1 MFCANAAKWATK
13 SHLTC
18 GVEMRRV
25 FSGLVLVVVL
35 FVITVLCTGIYY
47 LQQHQES
54 LTELEAEQIAAGNI
68 HTLVFSSS
76 LWSQYPSFPSVKFLI
91 YVPALVS
98 SGFLLTVFVYL
109 LGFRNKKHLLSA
121 SLGCLFAAA
130 LHYLVGMWALAGNTV
145 FDYAGRWL
153 AVMLVGMLYCCIGC
167 VVFAGADV
175 LKITLNKI
183 FK

>member
-1 MFCANAAKWATK
+1 M
-13 SHLTC
+13 H
-18 GVEMRRV
+18 RV

-35 FVITVLCTGIYY
+35 FAITVLCTGIYY
-47 LQQHQES
+47 LQQNQGALAEP
-54 LTELEAEQIAAGNI
+54 EAEQIATGNI
-68 HTLVFSSS
+68 HTLVFSSG
-76 LWSQYPSFPSVKFLI
+76 LWSQYPSFPSVETLV

-98 SGFLLTVFVYL
+98 SGFLLTVLVYL
-109 LGFRNKKHLLSA
+109 LGFRKKKHLLST
-121 SLGCLFAAA
+121 SLGCLFVAA

-145 FDYAGRWL
+145 FEYAGRWL

-183 FK
+183 FT

>member
-1 MFCANAAKWATK
+1 MGIKM
-13 SHLTC
+13 H
-18 GVEMRRV
+18 RV
-25 FSGLVLVVVL
+25 LSGLVLVVVL
-35 FVITVLCTGIYY
+35 FAITVLCTGIYY

-54 LTELEAEQIAAGNI
+54 LAEPEAEQIAVGNI
-68 HTLVFSSS
+68 HTLVFSSA
-76 LWSQYPSFPSVKFLI
+76 LWSQYPSFPSVEFLI

-98 SGFLLTVFVYL
+98 SGFLLAVLVNL
-109 LGFRNKKHLLSA
+109 LGFRKKGHLLSA

-145 FDYAGRWL
+145 FEYAGRWI

-175 LKITLNKI
+175 MKITLDKTFN
-183 FK
+183 

>member
-1 MFCANAAKWATK
+1 
-13 SHLTC
+13 
-18 GVEMRRV
+18 MRRV
-25 FSGLVLVVVL
+25 FSGLVLVAVL

-47 LQQHQES
+47 LQQHQAS

-76 LWSQYPSFPSVKFLI
+76 LWSQYPSFPSVEFLI

-98 SGFLLTVFVYL
+98 SGFLLTVLVYL
-109 LGFRNKKHLLSA
+109 LGFRKKKHLLSA

-130 LHYLVGMWALAGNTV
+130 LHCLVGMWALAGNTV
-145 FDYAGRWL
+145 FESAGRWL

-175 LKITLNKI
+175 LKITLKKV
-183 FK
+183 FS

>member
-1 MFCANAAKWATK
+1 M
-13 SHLTC
+13 H
-18 GVEMRRV
+18 RV
-25 FSGLVLVVVL
+25 LSGLVLVVVL

-47 LQQHQES
+47 LLQHQAS

-76 LWSQYPSFPSVKFLI
+76 LWSQYPSFPSAEFLI

-98 SGFLLTVFVYL
+98 SGFLLTVLVYL
-109 LGFRNKKHLLSA
+109 LGFRKKKHLLSA

-145 FDYAGRWL
+145 FESAGRWL

-175 LKITLNKI
+175 LKITLNKV
-183 FK
+183 FS